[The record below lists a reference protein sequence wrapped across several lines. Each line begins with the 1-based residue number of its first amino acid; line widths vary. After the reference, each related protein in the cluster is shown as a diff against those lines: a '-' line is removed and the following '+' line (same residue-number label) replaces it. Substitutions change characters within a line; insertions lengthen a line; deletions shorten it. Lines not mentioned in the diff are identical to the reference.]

1 LIATTSSGP
10 SPLWFATRGAGI
22 MTLVCLTVVV
32 ILGISTSL
40 RMQGRR
46 TPRFVTAAL
55 HRNFSLFTLV
65 LLAVHIATSVL
76 DPFAGIRPVDAV
88 IPFGGAYRTF
98 WLGLGVLAAEVLLG
112 VTLTSI
118 LRGKMGPRLW
128 RLVHWATYASWPIA
142 VAHGLGTGSDV
153 QAPWMIG
160 LTAACMVA
168 VIVAIARRLL
178 VGRIRTLPVRGVAA
192 GVAVVSTFALCAWA
206 FGGPL
211 QSGWA
216 LKAGTPRSILTSRW
230 SAHPARSTRNGF
242 ADPMIG
248 TLSKSG
254 GGIAVALRD
263 TVDTALT
270 VVITGPGSTQTLPE
284 LTIARN
290 GHTVC
295 ARVAARVSL
304 SLYAVCGTTR
314 LVITLYGTAPSIT
327 GQIVT
332 SGPL

>member
-1 LIATTSSGP
+1 
-10 SPLWFATRGAGI
+10 
-22 MTLVCLTVVV
+22 MTLVCLTVV
-32 ILGISTSL
+32 
-40 RMQGRR
+40 
-46 TPRFVTAAL
+46 
-55 HRNFSLFTLV
+55 
-65 LLAVHIATSVL
+65 
-76 DPFAGIRPVDAV
+76 AGIRPVDAV

-118 LRGKMGPRLW
+118 VRGKLGPRLW

-153 QAPWMIG
+153 EAPWMIG

-168 VIVAIARRLL
+168 VLVAFARRLL
-178 VGRIRTLPVRGVAA
+178 VGRIRTLPVRGFAA

-216 LKAGTPRSILTSRW
+216 LKAGTPRSILTSGW

-248 TLSKSG
+248 TLSKTG

-270 VVITGPGSTQTLPE
+270 VVITGPGPTQTLPE
-284 LTIARN
+284 LTIARS

-295 ARVAARVSL
+295 VRVATRVSV
-304 SLYAVCGTTR
+304 SLYALCGTTR
-314 LVITLYGTAPSIT
+314 LVITLYGSAPSIT
-327 GQIVT
+327 GRIVT